1 MECEFKLLNQEYIEL
16 CNLLKTIG
24 ACETG
29 GHAKLEIS
37 EERVLVDGI
46 VETRKRCKI
55 RKGQV
60 VEFEE
65 YKITV
70 I

>member
-16 CNLLKTIG
+16 CNLLKTVG

-46 VETRKRCKI
+46 IETRKRCKI